1 MTETTTRLG
10 LLGTGGTISLVGSDP
25 YDVLEYADHGRV
37 LEVHELAERLPAVPD
52 GVRMVPVPF
61 RAIRS
66 NEMSPPIWL
75 ELRQEILAQLSESPA
90 VDGLVITHGT
100 ATLEETA
107 YFLHLTLATD
117 APIALVG
124 AQRPS
129 TAYSSD
135 APMNY
140 LAAVRA
146 AAAAQSRGQ
155 GVMVV
160 MNDQILS
167 PREVTKGSNH
177 RLEAFRSREFGALGH
192 VDADGSV
199 VFYRA
204 STRRHTVRSHFADS
218 AYLDG
223 ATALPRVDI
232 IASYSGCDGWA
243 VDAAVAAGARG
254 IVLASLAPGL
264 HPPRQDEAVDRALDA
279 GVVVVMSSRAG
290 EGRVLRRRSY
300 GDRGLVSADN
310 LSPQAARV
318 LLSLALHSTDEP
330 GAVQN
335 LFDSH

>member
-1 MTETTTRLG
+1 MTETTSRIG

-37 LEVHELAERLPAVPD
+37 LEVHDLVERLPAVPD
-52 GVRMVPVPF
+52 DVQVVPVPF

-66 NEMSPPIWL
+66 NEMSPSIWL
-75 ELRQEILAQLSESPA
+75 ELRQEILARLAGSPA
-90 VDGLVITHGT
+90 LDGLVITHGT

-107 YFLHLTLATD
+107 YFLHLTLCTD
-117 APIALVG
+117 TPIALVG

-129 TAYSSD
+129 TAHGSD

-146 AAAAQSRGQ
+146 AAAAPSRGQ

-199 VFYRA
+199 GFYRT
-204 STRRHTVRSHFADS
+204 SMRRHTVHSHFAAS
-218 AYLDG
+218 EYLDG
-223 ATALPRVDI
+223 VTHLPRVDVVV
-232 IASYSGCDGWA
+232 SYSGCDGWA

-264 HPPRQDEAVDRALDA
+264 HPQQQDEAVDRAREA
-279 GVVVVMSSRAG
+279 GVVVVISSRAG
-290 EGRVLRRRSY
+290 EGRVLRRRSF
-300 GDRGLVSADN
+300 GERGLVSADN
-310 LSPQAARV
+310 LTPQAARV
-318 LLSLALHSTDEP
+318 LLSLALHSTADP
-330 GAVQN
+330 GDIQN